1 MKDIEKIDISFD
13 MWSRKTKA
21 QDNSGAF
28 MAKNAIFCRSVTSG

>member
-1 MKDIEKIDISFD
+1 M
-13 MWSRKTKA
+13 RNPKTKA